1 VYWFDDRP
9 DGGCRIPDEW
19 EILYLSDNIWK
30 PVRVKTKYT
39 VTRNGWDSIQFAP
52 VRTSSLK
59 IKVKLNKDF
68 SSGLYEWIVE

>member
-1 VYWFDDRP
+1 MMVPMEVAAFLTIGRYSTFP
-9 DGGCRIPDEW
+9 GISGN
-19 EILYLSDNIWK
+19 LSE
-30 PVRVKTKYT
+30 RKTKYT
-39 VTRNGWDSIQFAP
+39 VTKNGWDSLQFVP